1 MGMKTAL
8 AASAIALLSTAASAQ
23 ISFTTTGSVSFTQLF
38 NPDGGVFASGAY
50 TSGDTGYFTA
60 DTDGRFSLTYLGQ
73 ESTYDDGV
81 RIVSNG
87 MTLHESDAIGTSIV
101 GDMTMGGMLDFTFF
115 GSGGDDVANGVVTSG
130 HSTFAVLGRNVTTS
144 AGTFAYIVGYN
155 DSYRHDD
162 WDDFVIGINPMAP
175 VPEPSSYALLLAGL
189 GVVGFAA
196 RRRLGR

>member
-1 MGMKTAL
+1 MGMKTVL
-8 AASAIALLSTAASAQ
+8 AVSAIALVSGAAQAQ
-23 ISFTTTGSVSFTQLF
+23 ISFTTTGSVTFTQTF

-50 TSGDTGYFTA
+50 TSGDTGFFTA
-60 DTDGRFSLTYLGQ
+60 DADGRFSLTYLGQ

-87 MTLHESDAIGTSIV
+87 QTLHESDAIGTSIW
-101 GDMTMGGMLDFTFF
+101 GNMTMGQLLDFTFF
-115 GSGGDDVANGVVTSG
+115 SSVADDVANGAGMVGNS
-130 HSTFAVLGRNVTTS
+130 SFALLGRNVTTS
-144 AGTFAYIVGYN
+144 AGTFAYLVGYN
-155 DSYRHDD
+155 DAYAHND